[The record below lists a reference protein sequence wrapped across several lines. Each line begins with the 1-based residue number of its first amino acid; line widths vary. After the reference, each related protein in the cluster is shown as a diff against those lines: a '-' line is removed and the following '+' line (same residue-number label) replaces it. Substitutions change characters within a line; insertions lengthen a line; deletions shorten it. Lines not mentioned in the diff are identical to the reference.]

1 MLQDA
6 QGWLKSITDFGVT
19 LIVAAVVID
28 ILFPNVTGITA
39 NIGVI
44 VAKFSEAG
52 LAGFIALL
60 LFAVFWQ
67 NKSASAKKA

>member
-19 LIVAAVVID
+19 LIVAAIVID

-67 NKSASAKKA
+67 NKSAGAKA